1 MKDKKYIIDNVELI
15 KDWNY
20 EENNRLGYYPD
31 KITCGSHIK
40 VSWKCHECN
49 NIWIAPPHDRY
60 RKDGR
65 GNGCPKCGRKKLSLY
80 HSTPVVG
87 VNDLESQHPEVL
99 IEWNYERN
107 GDLKP
112 NQFLKKSSYK
122 VWWKCS
128 ICGNDYFA
136 EIRGKVNRGLGCP
149 DCSNKRT
156 GDINATPVVGVNDL
170 KTMYPKLLEE
180 WDYERNENL
189 PESYLAKSNKKV
201 YWKCKYGH
209 QWEASI
215 VNRVKGRNCPIC
227 KKEYKVSYPEKAIF
241 YYISQN
247 FKDTI
252 ENFKLENNDGKE
264 LDIYIP
270 SIKTAIEYDGFIWH
284 KNIKRDIDKD
294 KICDELGIKL
304 IRVREKG
311 LPELKSS
318 AIIFEVLPSKDNI
331 EDLERCIQDILN
343 YLNCENKNIKLERDN
358 DKILDLMQ
366 LSRKKN
372 SLLELMPE
380 IVNMWDKEKN
390 GNLTPDMFTKGSEKF
405 IWLICTECGKSYCS
419 KVKDVYK
426 KNTTKCTQCSY
437 YRLKKGKNDFKTL
450 YPELAEE
457 YDYEKNSIKFE
468 DLNLGERKHSFF
480 WKCSKCGYQW
490 KASIESRIRSKY
502 CPKCASSVGAKT
514 RSLNLI
520 KKEGSLAT
528 NYPELAKEWHPTKNG
543 DLKPEEMTCKNKKI
557 VWWKCSIC
565 GNEWENSVALRTQG
579 FGRCKKCNHHLI
591 KN

>member
-1 MKDKKYIIDNVELI
+1 
-15 KDWNY
+15 
-20 EENNRLGYYPD
+20 
-31 KITCGSHIK
+31 
-40 VSWKCHECN
+40 
-49 NIWIAPPHDRY
+49 
-60 RKDGR
+60 
-65 GNGCPKCGRKKLSLY
+65 
-80 HSTPVVG
+80 
-87 VNDLESQHPEVL
+87 
-99 IEWNYERN
+99 
-107 GDLKP
+107 
-112 NQFLKKSSYK
+112 
-122 VWWKCS
+122 
-128 ICGNDYFA
+128 
-136 EIRGKVNRGLGCP
+136 
-149 DCSNKRT
+149 
-156 GDINATPVVGVNDL
+156 
-170 KTMYPKLLEE
+170 MYPKLLEE

-270 SIKTAIEYDGFIWH
+270 SIKTAIEYDGFLWH

-331 EDLERCIQDILN
+331 EDLERCIRDILN

-380 IVNMWDKEKN
+380 IVNMWDKEK
-390 GNLTPDMFTKGSEKF
+390 MV
-405 IWLICTECGKSYCS
+405 I
-419 KVKDVYK
+419 
-426 KNTTKCTQCSY
+426 
-437 YRLKKGKNDFKTL
+437 
-450 YPELAEE
+450 
-457 YDYEKNSIKFE
+457 
-468 DLNLGERKHSFF
+468 
-480 WKCSKCGYQW
+480 
-490 KASIESRIRSKY
+490 
-502 CPKCASSVGAKT
+502 
-514 RSLNLI
+514 
-520 KKEGSLAT
+520 
-528 NYPELAKEWHPTKNG
+528 
-543 DLKPEEMTCKNKKI
+543 
-557 VWWKCSIC
+557 
-565 GNEWENSVALRTQG
+565 
-579 FGRCKKCNHHLI
+579 
-591 KN
+591 